1 MTFQL
6 TPIQFLQW
14 LCWHLKLLKKT
25 LRLIGSL
32 FFLLSVSSQ
41 AANEA
46 IVLPELGDNSAG
58 LMSAKDEKALGQS
71 WLKSFR
77 GSVILESD
85 PIIFEYLENLLF
97 RLASY
102 SQLNDKDLH
111 LVVVRNPNINAFAV
125 PGGVIGVN
133 SGLLL
138 YAETEGQLASVLS
151 HELAHLSQRHFSRSV
166 EAAKGTSLTT
176 LAGMLAGIALA
187 IANESDAAQAA
198 IIGSQAAA
206 LDAKLRYS
214 RMHEKEAD
222 RMGMKTL
229 VDAGY
234 SANSAAAMFKQM
246 LNASRLYGN
255 KTPEFLL
262 THPITESRIADA
274 RNRARQYN
282 TPTSKLHLNYLLIK
296 TRAYVLA
303 QSSNKNSISHFSS
316 QLEKL
321 SVKRSIEHP
330 SSEALYAEAA
340 RYGLALAYQRD
351 QQWRKAKK
359 TLAPLL
365 EQIPGRITYSLL
377 DIAID
382 NGSGKSKV
390 AENRL
395 RDLSGLTPNNYAIS
409 MQLAAVLLK
418 NNKAV
423 DAQKVLSNLA
433 KTRPAQADIWYALA
447 ESQGLAGDINGLH
460 QSRAEFFLLRGNLSK
475 AKMHYRQ
482 ALHLSQKDFQR
493 SAKIKQR
500 LSFIKGLEQQARS
513 F

>member
-1 MTFQL
+1 MTCQL

-14 LCWHLKLLKKT
+14 LRCYQKLLKKT

-32 FFLLSVSSQ
+32 FALLSVSSQ
-41 AANEA
+41 AVNEA

-77 GSVILESD
+77 SSVTLESD

-166 EAAKGTSLTT
+166 EADKGTSLTT

-187 IANESDAAQAA
+187 VANESEAAQAA

-214 RMHEKEAD
+214 RMHEREAD

-234 SANSAAAMFKQM
+234 SGNSAAAMFKQM

-274 RNRARQYN
+274 KNRARQYN
-282 TPTSKLHLNYLLIK
+282 SPNSKLHLNYLLIK

-303 QSSNKNSISHFSS
+303 HSSNKNSISHFSS

-351 QQWRKAKK
+351 QQWSKARK

-377 DIAID
+377 DIDID
-382 NGSGKSKV
+382 SDSSKTKV

-395 RDLSGLTPNNYAIS
+395 REDRKS
-409 MQLAAVLLK
+409 V
-418 NNKAV
+418 V
-423 DAQKVLSNLA
+423 
-433 KTRPAQADIWYALA
+433 
-447 ESQGLAGDINGLH
+447 
-460 QSRAEFFLLRGNLSK
+460 
-475 AKMHYRQ
+475 
-482 ALHLSQKDFQR
+482 
-493 SAKIKQR
+493 
-500 LSFIKGLEQQARS
+500 
-513 F
+513 

>member
-1 MTFQL
+1 MIYQL
-6 TPIQFLQW
+6 KSIQLPQC
-14 LCWHLKLLKKT
+14 LRLYRMLLKKT
-25 LRLIGSL
+25 LKLIGKL
-32 FFLLSVSSQ
+32 IVLLSVYSQ
-41 AANEA
+41 ANEA
-46 IVLPELGDNSAG
+46 IVLPELGNSSAG
-58 LMSAKDEKALGQS
+58 LMSAQDEKALGQA

-77 GSVILESD
+77 GSVMLESD

-97 RLASY
+97 KLASY
-102 SQLNDKDLH
+102 SQLKDKDLH
-111 LVVVRNPNINAFAV
+111 LVVVKNPNINAFAV
-125 PGGVIGVN
+125 PGGVVGVN

-166 EAAKGTSLTT
+166 EAAKGTNLTT

-187 IANESDAAQAA
+187 IASESDAAQAA
-198 IIGSQAAA
+198 IVGSQAAA

-222 RMGMKTL
+222 RIGMMTL
-229 VDAGY
+229 VNAGY

-246 LNASRLYGN
+246 LNISRLYGN

-282 TPTSKLHLNYLLIK
+282 SSASKLHLNYLLIK
-296 TRAYVLA
+296 ARAYVLA
-303 QSSNKNSISHFSS
+303 QSSNKNSITHFLS
-316 QLEKL
+316 QLEKFH
-321 SVKRSIEHP
+321 SKQPIQNS
-330 SSEALYAEAA
+330 SSEALYAQAA
-340 RYGLALAYQRD
+340 RYGLAFAYQRD
-351 QQWRKAKK
+351 QQWHKARK

-365 EQIPGRITYSLL
+365 EKIPRKITYSLL

-382 NGSGKSKV
+382 SGLGKTKV

-395 RDLSGLTPNNYAIS
+395 RELSDLTPNNYAIS
-409 MQLAAVLLK
+409 MQLAEILLK
-418 NNKAV
+418 NNNATE
-423 DAQKVLSNLA
+423 AQKVLSSLA

-447 ESQGLAGDINGLH
+447 ESQGLAGNINGLH
-460 QSRAEFFLLRGNLSK
+460 QSRAEFFLLRGNLTK

-493 SAKIKQR
+493 SAKIKHR
-500 LSFIKGLEQQARS
+500 LSFIRKLEEQAGS

>member
-1 MTFQL
+1 M
-6 TPIQFLQW
+6 
-14 LCWHLKLLKKT
+14 
-25 LRLIGSL
+25 
-32 FFLLSVSSQ
+32 LLSFYSQ
-41 AANEA
+41 ANET
-46 IVLPELGDNSAG
+46 IVLPELGDSSAG
-58 LMSAKDEKALGQS
+58 LMSAQDEKALGQA

-77 GSVILESD
+77 GSVMLESD
-85 PIIFEYLENLLF
+85 PIIFEYLENLLLK
-97 RLASY
+97 LASY
-102 SQLNDKDLH
+102 SQLKDKELH
-111 LVVVRNPNINAFAV
+111 LVVVKNPNINAFAV
-125 PGGVIGVN
+125 PGGVVGVN

-166 EAAKGTSLTT
+166 EAAKGTNLTT

-187 IANESDAAQAA
+187 IASESDAAQAA

-222 RMGMKTL
+222 RIGMMTL
-229 VDAGY
+229 VNAGY

-246 LNASRLYGN
+246 LNISRLYGN

-282 TPTSKLHLNYLLIK
+282 SSASKLHLNYLLIK
-296 TRAYVLA
+296 ARAYVLA
-303 QSSNKNSISHFSS
+303 QSSNKNSITHFLS
-316 QLEKL
+316 QLEKF
-321 SVKRSIEHP
+321 SAKRSIQNS
-330 SSEALYAEAA
+330 SSEAFYAQAA
-340 RYGLALAYQRD
+340 RYGLAFAYQRD
-351 QQWRKAKK
+351 QQWHKARK

-365 EQIPGRITYSLL
+365 EQMPGKITYSLL

-382 NGSGKSKV
+382 SGLGETIV

-395 RDLSGLTPNNYAIS
+395 RELSDLTPNNYAIS
-409 MQLAAVLLK
+409 MQLADILLK
-418 NNKAV
+418 NNNAV
-423 DAQKVLSNLA
+423 EAQKVLSNLA

-460 QSRAEFFLLRGNLSK
+460 QSRAEFFLLRGNLTK

-493 SAKIKQR
+493 SAKIKRR
-500 LSFIKGLEQQARS
+500 LLFIRKLEEQAGSF
-513 F
+513 

>member
-1 MTFQL
+1 M
-6 TPIQFLQW
+6 
-14 LCWHLKLLKKT
+14 
-25 LRLIGSL
+25 
-32 FFLLSVSSQ
+32 LLSFYSQ
-41 AANEA
+41 ANET
-46 IVLPELGDNSAG
+46 IVLPELGDSSAG
-58 LMSAKDEKALGQS
+58 LMSAQDEKALGQA

-77 GSVILESD
+77 GSVMLESD

-97 RLASY
+97 KLASY
-102 SQLNDKDLH
+102 SQLKDKDLH
-111 LVVVRNPNINAFAV
+111 LVVVKNPNINAFAV
-125 PGGVIGVN
+125 PGGVVGVN

-166 EAAKGTSLTT
+166 EAAKGTNLTT

-187 IANESDAAQAA
+187 IASESDAAQAA

-222 RMGMKTL
+222 RIGMMTL
-229 VDAGY
+229 VNAGY

-246 LNASRLYGN
+246 LNISRLYGN

-282 TPTSKLHLNYLLIK
+282 SSASKLHLNYLLIK
-296 TRAYVLA
+296 ARAYVLA
-303 QSSNKNSISHFSS
+303 QSSNKNSITHFLS
-316 QLEKL
+316 QLEN
-321 SVKRSIEHP
+321 SSPKRSIQNS
-330 SSEALYAEAA
+330 SSEAFYAQAA
-340 RYGLALAYQRD
+340 RYGLAFAYQRD
-351 QQWRKAKK
+351 QQWHKARK

-365 EQIPGRITYSLL
+365 EQMPGKITYSLL

-382 NGSGKSKV
+382 SGLGETIV

-395 RDLSGLTPNNYAIS
+395 RELSDLTPNNYAIS
-409 MQLAAVLLK
+409 MQLADILLK
-418 NNKAV
+418 NNNAV
-423 DAQKVLSNLA
+423 EAQKVLSNLA

-460 QSRAEFFLLRGNLSK
+460 QSRAEFFLLRGNLTK

-493 SAKIKQR
+493 SAKIKRR
-500 LSFIKGLEQQARS
+500 LLFIRKLEEQAGSF
-513 F
+513 

>member
-1 MTFQL
+1 MNSPLISVTYCLYREAIWF
-6 TPIQFLQW
+6 
-14 LCWHLKLLKKT
+14 KKT
-25 LRLIGSL
+25 LAA
-32 FFLLSVSSQ
+32 FFSALLLLSVYCQ
-41 AANEA
+41 ANET
-46 IVLPELGDNSAG
+46 IILPELGDSSAG
-58 LMSAKDEKALGQS
+58 LMSAKDEKALGQA

-77 GSVILESD
+77 GSVALESD

-97 RLASY
+97 SLASF
-102 SQLNDKDLH
+102 SQLKDKNIH
-111 LVVVRNPNINAFAV
+111 LVVVKNPNINAFAV

-151 HELAHLSQRHFSRSV
+151 HEIAHLSQRHFSRSV
-166 EAAKGTSLTT
+166 EAAKSTNLAT

-187 IANESDAAQAA
+187 IGSEGDAAQAV

-246 LNASRLYGN
+246 LNVSRLYGN

-262 THPITESRIADA
+262 THPITESRVADA

-282 TPTSKLHLNYLLIK
+282 SSPSQLHLNYLLVK
-296 TRAYVLA
+296 TRAYVLTQA
-303 QSSNKNSISHFSS
+303 SYKNSITHFSS
-316 QLEKL
+316 QLKKF
-321 SVKRSIEHP
+321 SSKPSIENQSP
-330 SSEALYAEAA
+330 EILYAEAA
-340 RYGLALAYQRD
+340 RYGLAMAYQRD
-351 QQWRKAKK
+351 QQWRKARE

-365 EQIPGRITYSLL
+365 EKIPGRITYSLL

-382 NGSGKSKV
+382 SGSGKTEV

-409 MQLAAVLLK
+409 MQLAEVLLK
-418 NNKAV
+418 NNKAM
-423 DAQKVLSNLA
+423 DAQTVLSNLA
-433 KTRPAQADIWYALA
+433 ATRPAQADIWYALA

-475 AKMHYRQ
+475 AKRHYRQ
-482 ALHLSQKDFQR
+482 ALHLSQKDFQQ
-493 SAKIKQR
+493 SAKIKHR
-500 LSFIKGLEQQARS
+500 LSLIKSLEKEPG
-513 F
+513 FF